1 MIVPLI
7 KIDLS
12 FKVESLAFRAPKFA
26 DIIREMYHSFFESA
40 DLEVRP
46 IEIQVL
52 LEIAYYFLHLLLSRN
67 SRNGL
72 VCPIEPIQLIVLTSM
87 QPVGQSSIA

>member
-1 MIVPLI
+1 M
-7 KIDLS
+7 K
-12 FKVESLAFRAPKFA
+12 FR
-26 DIIREMYHSFFESA
+26 S
-40 DLEVRP
+40 
-46 IEIQVL
+46 VL
-52 LEIAYYFLHLLLSRN
+52 VFLLLSRN